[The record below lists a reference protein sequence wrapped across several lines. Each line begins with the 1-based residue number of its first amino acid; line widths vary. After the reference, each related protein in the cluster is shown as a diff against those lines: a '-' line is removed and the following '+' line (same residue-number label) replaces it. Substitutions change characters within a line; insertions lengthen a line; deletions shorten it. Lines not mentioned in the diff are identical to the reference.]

1 MHQKGYV
8 GVCWPVTVTELNDSY
23 SEADVQPCN
32 KIAKLVSVFVGS
44 SLMARSQEVGH
55 QLLQVERNLIQVF
68 PYSLKQSSRL

>member
-8 GVCWPVTVTELNDSY
+8 GVCWPVAVTELNDSY
-23 SEADVQPCN
+23 SEADAQTCI

-68 PYSLKQSSRL
+68 PYSLK